1 MLKLITLE
9 LKKNKIRSYIYAIG
23 IITLCMLG
31 FLYTFGMIA
40 YLGGD
45 ADAIEFSTYSN
56 IWTLTTAL
64 HTVSYVVLMA
74 VMFSTFIIKE
84 YTSKITTVLFTYP
97 IDRAYLINA
106 KIILIA
112 IIGMGGMLLGTIISL
127 TIFSATEMLFSLV
140 PDIYTLNTIINIL
153 LETILCAVYSLFISI
168 ISLRIGFQKKSGQIT
183 HC

>member
-84 YTSKITTVLFTYP
+84 YTSKITTVFFSYP

-106 KIILIA
+106 KII
-112 IIGMGGMLLGTIISL
+112 
-127 TIFSATEMLFSLV
+127 
-140 PDIYTLNTIINIL
+140 
-153 LETILCAVYSLFISI
+153 
-168 ISLRIGFQKKSGQIT
+168 
-183 HC
+183 

>member
-1 MLKLITLE
+1 M
-9 LKKNKIRSYIYAIG
+9 R
-23 IITLCMLG
+23 C
-31 FLYTFGMIA
+31 
-40 YLGGD
+40 
-45 ADAIEFSTYSN
+45 
-56 IWTLTTAL
+56 
-64 HTVSYVVLMA
+64 VSYVVLMA

-140 PDIYTLNTIINIL
+140 PDIYTLNTNCIL
-153 LETILCAVYSLFISI
+153 LVLFTRSETG
-168 ISLRIGFQKKSGQIT
+168 RKKASVDT
-183 HC
+183 FNK